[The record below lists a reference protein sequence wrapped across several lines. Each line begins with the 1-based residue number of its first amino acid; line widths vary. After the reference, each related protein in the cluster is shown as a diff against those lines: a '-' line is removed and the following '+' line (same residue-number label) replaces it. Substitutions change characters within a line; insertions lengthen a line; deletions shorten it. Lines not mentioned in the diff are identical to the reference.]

1 MACRAQR
8 TVAAAVLGVVLTT
21 LVFASDRLAA
31 SSSSDTLPAPDDVAE
46 ALEFIGAIDPPSRL
60 GDLATLQ
67 EWQRSQGGGFYGV
80 LPDPAPADLNLPT
93 SHGLEYVTA
102 VTLVRSRQVSRTRL
116 AALSYP
122 LEFLGAEIPRASGPS
137 PAGMHLEL
145 DWSVIAGFLDALS
158 DGHVTEPE
166 ARAIAAL
173 PANREMLRHRRDL
186 GYVPE
191 PLPTEESLAHM
202 IARAGSGDPVDRLW
216 CWLSPANFLGYADLV
231 DEQTGYGHMVAEL
244 ARHHDRLEDE
254 AARRV
259 APFLPAGFTF
269 DEHFALTVGSLIR
282 GWTTTEMSGLNIE
295 QLKDDWPRLLRT
307 MTEELYH
314 RLQLRLVPATGG
326 GTATTFDD
334 LIPATPDDRQAKLA
348 EIMLYTVLEGTAN
361 LAAGPAPGVD
371 DPDRAAEG
379 SALLT
384 RFVTEVVD
392 GGRLDEADGLI
403 GEGLRSNGP
412 LYALGY
418 RLAQIVA
425 AEQGPRAIPD
435 LLARGPVA
443 FALEAQRIAPSEEAP
458 LSPEAERALTDLASR
473 LVPGGWVADAAP
485 DPSG

>member
-1 MACRAQR
+1 M
-8 TVAAAVLGVVLTT
+8 AAVILGL
-21 LVFASDRLAA
+21 LLASPVSAADRL
-31 SSSSDTLPAPDDVAE
+31 SIRPSSDTLPPRESVAE
-46 ALEFIGAIDPPSRL
+46 ALDLIGAIDPPSRL

-80 LPDPAPADLNLPT
+80 LPDPAPADLDPP
-93 SHGLEYVTA
+93 SSCGLEYATA
-102 VTLVRSRQVSRTRL
+102 VTLVRRRQASRASL
-116 AALSYP
+116 AATAFP
-122 LEFLGAEIPRASGPS
+122 LDFLGAEIPQAAGPA
-137 PAGMHLEL
+137 PAGMRLEL
-145 DWSVIAGFLDALS
+145 DWSVIACFLDALA
-158 DGHVTEPE
+158 DGEVSASE
-166 ARAIAAL
+166 AKAIAAL

-191 PLPTEESLAHM
+191 PLPTEASLARM
-202 IARAGSGDPVDRLW
+202 IARAGSGDPLDRVW

-231 DEQTGYGHMVAEL
+231 EAQAEYGRMVVEL

-254 AARRV
+254 AVRRV
-259 APFLPAGFTF
+259 APHLPEGFTF

-314 RLQLRLVPATGG
+314 RLQLRLVP
-326 GTATTFDD
+326 TADGSPASDFDD
-334 LIPATPDDRQAKLA
+334 LVPTVDDDRQAKLA

-361 LAAGPAPGVD
+361 LAAGPAPGVG

-392 GGRLDEADGLI
+392 GGRVDDADGLI
-403 GEGLRSNGP
+403 GAGLLGNGP
-412 LYALGY
+412 LYALGF
-418 RLAQIVA
+418 RLARLVA
-425 AEQGPRAIPD
+425 ADKGPRAIPD

-443 FALEAQRIAPSEEAP
+443 FALEAQRIAPPEEAP
-458 LSPEAERALTDLASR
+458 LSPVVERALTDLASS
-473 LVPGGWVADAAP
+473 LLPGGRIADVAP
-485 DPSG
+485 HPSR